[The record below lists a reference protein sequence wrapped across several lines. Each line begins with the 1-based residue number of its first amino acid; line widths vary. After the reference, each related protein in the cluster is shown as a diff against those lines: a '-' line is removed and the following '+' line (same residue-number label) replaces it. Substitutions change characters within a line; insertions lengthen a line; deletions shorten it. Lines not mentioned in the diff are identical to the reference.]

1 MASTGTG
8 HLIGVMPAL
17 VMPSFMKA
25 SLYLGGFCAGTL
37 VAMAMFTSAIG
48 EASLK
53 ISTSSRNSGKNQ
65 LRRGKNENFEDL
77 IADRKVLSSLGFFS
91 SGVAIIMGIVWIFR
105 SSVFSQFFA
114 FLLKPPSSVRSFGNK
129 KSQDLHQ
136 FEEGDHAVNSEEYLS
151 FQGTVDDE

>member
-1 MASTGTG
+1 
-8 HLIGVMPAL
+8 
-17 VMPSFMKA
+17 MK
-25 SLYLGGFCAGTL
+25 
-37 VAMAMFTSAIG
+37 I
-48 EASLK
+48 LK
-53 ISTSSRNSGKNQ
+53 ILLQTEKFYQ
-65 LRRGKNENFEDL
+65 VW
-77 IADRKVLSSLGFFS
+77 AFFS